1 MTHEPPLA
9 ATPAHPTPVTAVSLS
24 PGSTP
29 APSLLGMEL
38 LSATRLSFTTARTP
52 LGTPYFSLRA
62 AASRESATGRP
73 LTAAPLGPLALALPI
88 FRLAVPTASPAGA
101 T

>member
-9 ATPAHPTPVTAVSLS
+9 TTPAHPTPVTAASPS

-38 LSATRLSFTTARTP
+38 ISATRLSFTTARTP
-52 LGTPYFSLRA
+52 LGMPYFSLPA
-62 AASRESATGRP
+62 AADRESATGRP
-73 LTAAPLGPLALALPI
+73 LTVARPGPLALALPI
-88 FRLAVPTASPAGA
+88 FRLAVAIASLAGA
-101 T
+101 I